1 MFMASCIPELGRA
14 GVALLATIFVA
25 TCAAAAA
32 DAGHGAIKIQAASS
46 EVDFKTHQAVL
57 HDVVISQNE
66 FTISADRA
74 EATALE
80 FSNSHWVFTGNVHL
94 RAELHGTLHSDRATV
109 DFRNNQMER
118 AIITGKP
125 AEFEQTRSDNGILAR
140 GHADSIDYEVGAGTV
155 RLTQDAW
162 LSNGGN
168 EITAP
173 LIVYNIRAQQVQ
185 SESAPGERV
194 HVVIVPNK
202 DGKRDGN
209 Q

>member
-1 MFMASCIPELGRA
+1 MASCIPELRRA
-14 GVALLATIFVA
+14 GVALLGVIFVA
-25 TCAAAAA
+25 TCAAAATETR
-32 DAGHGAIKIQAASS
+32 HGDIKIQAASS
-46 EVDFKTHQAVL
+46 DVDFRTHQWVL
-57 HDVVISQNE
+57 RDVVIAQNE
-66 FTISADRA
+66 FSISADKA

-80 FSNSHWVFTGNVHL
+80 FENSHWVFTGNVHL
-94 RAELHGTLHSDRATV
+94 RAEQHGTLHSDRATV
-109 DFRNNQMER
+109 DFRNNQLER

-125 AEFEQTRSDNGILAR
+125 AEFEQTRSDNGILAH
-140 GHADSIDYEVGAGTV
+140 GHADSIEYEVGAGTV

-173 LIVYNIRAQQVQ
+173 LIVYNIRQQQVQ
-185 SESAPGERV
+185 SESAPGQRV
-194 HVVIVPNK
+194 HVLIVPNK

>member
-1 MFMASCIPELGRA
+1 MASCIPERARA
-14 GVALLATIFVA
+14 GLALLGMVLIATG
-25 TCAAAAA
+25 AAAAV
-32 DAGHGAIKIQAASS
+32 DSGHGTIKIQAASS
-46 EVDFKTHQAVL
+46 DVDFRTHQWVL
-57 HDVVISQNE
+57 RDVVISQSE
-66 FTISADRA
+66 FTISADKA

-80 FSNSHWVFTGNVHL
+80 FENSHWVFTGNVHL
-94 RAELHGTLHSDRATV
+94 RAEEHGTLQSDRATV
-109 DFRNNQMER
+109 DFRNNQM
-118 AIITGKP
+118 AHVFITGQP

-140 GHADSIDYEVGAGTV
+140 GHADSIEYEVGAGTV

-173 LIVYNIRAQQVQ
+173 VIVYNIRQQQVQ
-185 SESAPGERV
+185 SESAPGQRV
-194 HVVIVPNK
+194 HVTIVPNK